1 MQCSIVY
8 CHLFKRFVLCLV
20 LLCILFIVMELKS
33 VGGLLVEELNMKF
46 DPQIDCLLL
55 ILPIV
60 E

>member
-1 MQCSIVY
+1 
-8 CHLFKRFVLCLV
+8 
-20 LLCILFIVMELKS
+20 MELKS